1 MKDDEDGL
9 KDEEAWLKEDDGLNE
24 GSSKVSKSVETEDEG
39 RGAKRGIA
47 DEETDVL
54 ESPMMASRSDDPIEP
69 SDTEGLFTEVRI
81 VFLLLLEA
89 PVVSLPR
96 RD

>member
-47 DEETDVL
+47 DEETNVL
-54 ESPMMASRSDDPIEP
+54 ESLLMASPSDDPIET
-69 SDTEGLFTEVRI
+69 SDNEGLFTEVRI
-81 VFLLLLEA
+81 VFLPLLEA

>member
-1 MKDDEDGL
+1 MKE
-9 KDEEAWLKEDDGLNE
+9 DGLNE
-24 GSSKVSKSVETEDEG
+24 VSKFVETDDAG

-47 DEETDVL
+47 DEVTDVL
-54 ESPMMASRSDDPIEP
+54 ESPLMASPSDDPIEP

-81 VFLLLLEA
+81 VFLPLLEA
-89 PVVSLPR
+89 RVVSLPR

>member
-1 MKDDEDGL
+1 M
-9 KDEEAWLKEDDGLNE
+9 KEDDGLNE
-24 GSSKVSKSVETEDEG
+24 ESSKVSKSVETEDEG

-54 ESPMMASRSDDPIEP
+54 ESPLIAFPSDDPIEP
-69 SDTEGLFTEVRI
+69 SDNEGRFTEVRI
-81 VFLLLLEA
+81 VFLPLSEA
-89 PVVSLPR
+89 PLASLPR

>member
-1 MKDDEDGL
+1 
-9 KDEEAWLKEDDGLNE
+9 LKEDGLNE
-24 GSSKVSKSVETEDEG
+24 VSKFVETDDAG
-39 RGAKRGIA
+39 RGANRGIA

-54 ESPMMASRSDDPIEP
+54 ESPLMASPSDDPIDP

-81 VFLLLLEA
+81 VFLPLLEA